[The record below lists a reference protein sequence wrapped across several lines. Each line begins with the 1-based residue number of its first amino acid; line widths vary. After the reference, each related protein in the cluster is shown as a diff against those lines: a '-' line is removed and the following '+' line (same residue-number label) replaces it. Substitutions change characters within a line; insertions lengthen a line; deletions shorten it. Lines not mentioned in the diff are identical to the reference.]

1 MTAAYLAR
9 PDHIPTVDADGRD
22 KSLWELIAERAA
34 LTPDARM
41 AIDEQGRT
49 LTYREYRSWCERVAA
64 GLAAR
69 GVGEGTRVSW
79 ILPSR
84 LEAFVLIGALCRLGA
99 VQNPIL
105 PIYRHR
111 EIAFIAT
118 QSECRLIV
126 VPGVFRGVDY
136 EKLAREATAELDVEV
151 LVADPQ
157 LPEGDPATLPPFSAP
172 AGEHPL
178 RWLFYTSGTVA
189 DPKGARHTDRTM
201 AGANLGM
208 QWAMEVTAD
217 DKVAVVFPITH
228 VGGLVWMFN
237 AMETGCELLVVE
249 IFSPDATPA
258 FLAEHGVTCAG
269 AGTVFWQAYLAA
281 QRARPGTPLFPHV
294 RMFNG
299 GGAPKP
305 PNIHGELMAEM
316 GAPVVSGWGLTETPI
331 VTMLHVDD
339 PDERKAVTEG
349 RACPGVEL
357 RTVSVEGDV
366 TGPGEEGELQVRAQQ
381 LCLGYLDASLD
392 AEGFTTDPVSP
403 GDTTPD
409 RPWFR
414 TGDLGVIDGEGYVTI
429 TGRLKDI
436 IIRKGENIS
445 AKEVEDVLFSHPKVA
460 DVAVVGLP
468 DPASGERACAV
479 VVCTEGETLT
489 FLEMVEHVKA
499 ADLAPQKF
507 PEQLELVD
515 ALPRNPSGKVLKR
528 ELRARFQE
536 RA

>member
-1 MTAAYLAR
+1 MAAAYLTR
-9 PDHIPTVDADGRD
+9 PDHIPTADVDGRD
-22 KSLWELIAERAA
+22 KSLWELITERAA

-49 LTYREYRSWCERVAA
+49 LTYREYRDWCERVAA

-79 ILPSR
+79 VLPSR
-84 LEAFVLIGALCRLGA
+84 FEAFVLVGALSRLGA

-111 EIAFIAT
+111 EIGFIAR
-118 QSECRLIV
+118 QSECRLMV
-126 VPGVFRGVDY
+126 VPGVFRNVDY
-136 EKLAREATAELDVEV
+136 GKMAREATADLDVDV
-151 LVADPQ
+151 LVADPD
-157 LPEGDPATLPPFSAP
+157 LPEGDPATLGPPASG
-172 AGEHPL
+172 AGNPL
-178 RWLFYTSGTVA
+178 RWLFYSSGTVA

-208 QWAMEVTAD
+208 QWSMEVTAD

-249 IFSPDATPA
+249 IFSPDATPP
-258 FLAEHGVTCAG
+258 FLAAHGVTCAG
-269 AGTVFWQAYLAA
+269 AGTVFWQTYLAA
-281 QRARPGTPLFPHV
+281 QRAQPDTPLFPAV

-305 PNIHGELMAEM
+305 PTIHGELMREM

-339 PDERKAVTEG
+339 PDERKATTEG
-349 RACPGVEL
+349 RACPGVQL
-357 RTVSVEGDV
+357 RAV
-366 TGPGEEGELQVRAQQ
+366 TLDGAVAAPGEEGELQVRAQQ

-392 AEGFTTDPVSP
+392 ADGFTTEPVSP
-403 GDTTPD
+403 GDASPEA
-409 RPWFR
+409 RWFR
-414 TGDLGVIDGEGYVTI
+414 TGDLGVIDAEGYVTI
-429 TGRLKDI
+429 TGRLKDV

-445 AKEVEDVLFSHPKVA
+445 AKEIEDVLFTHPKVA
-460 DVAVVGLP
+460 DVAVIGLP

-479 VVCTEGETLT
+479 VVCTEGEPLT
-489 FLEMVEHVKA
+489 FLEMTEHLKA
-499 ADLAPQKF
+499 ADLAPQKI
-507 PEQLELVD
+507 PEQLELVGV
-515 ALPRNPSGKVLKR
+515 LPRNASGKVLKR
-528 ELRARFQE
+528 DLRAQFGG
-536 RA
+536 